1 MANPLK
7 RASADDESSV
17 VETCRFYQ
25 VQRLISRK
33 GLVVTPEARFGELFE
48 LDYMGASEYEGRA
61 FPAFLRNVHN
71 HLENLVGA
79 QLEIE
84 GMSVFVAFSTHNN
97 TLEHVTSEL
106 AAIATGERYTQGGA
120 RFKMAEPAQEPPP
133 RKNSQAARRAEVK
146 EYFRVDGWAEI
157 SLTAFWTVLPMTLED
172 YKQLIV
178 ASVAY
183 MDEQKRQQAEGA

>member
-1 MANPLK
+1 MLKLFK
-7 RASADDESSV
+7 RASSSQAPSI
-17 VETCRFYQ
+17 VETCPFYQ

-33 GLVVTPEARFGELFE
+33 GLATAPEMRFGELFE
-48 LDYMGASEYEGRA
+48 LDYMGASEYEGKSFAA
-61 FPAFLRNVHN
+61 FMRNVHD
-71 HLENLVGA
+71 HLDTLVGA

-106 AAIATGERYTQGGA
+106 TAIASGKRHTQGGA
-120 RFKMAEPAQEPPP
+120 RFKMAEPTPEPPP
-133 RKNSQAARRAEVK
+133 RKNTQAARRAEVK

-157 SLTAFWTVLPMTLED
+157 SLTTFWTVLPMTLEV

-178 ASVAY
+178 ASVAF
-183 MDEQKRQQAEGA
+183 MDEQKRQQAERA